1 MHLCSTDRKW
11 SLSGRDNL
19 REQTPGKDST
29 GKRTQINEDIRS
41 VHGITVGCPRF
52 IPAKQRA
59 KRTCSH
65 VHLAT
70 AARVKYPDACI
81 GVFDCLWVLGDY
93 KGKGYGKA
101 LMEYCLNDAGKMG
114 RSGVCMLGATKQKA
128 WLSDQSF
135 AKKFGFETVDRTE
148 NGYEL
153 LARSF
158 DGTVPAFS
166 PNAKKMKIE
175 QEELTIYYDQ
185 QCPYTYQSIESVK
198 QYCASNHVPV
208 SFFLVDT
215 LQKAKELPCVFN
227 NWAVFYKGRFETVN
241 LLDAAA
247 LKRILKK

>member
-1 MHLCSTDRKW
+1 
-11 SLSGRDNL
+11 
-19 REQTPGKDST
+19 
-29 GKRTQINEDIRS
+29 
-41 VHGITVGCPRF
+41 
-52 IPAKQRA
+52 
-59 KRTCSH
+59 
-65 VHLAT
+65 
-70 AARVKYPDACI
+70 
-81 GVFDCLWVLGDY
+81 
-93 KGKGYGKA
+93 
-101 LMEYCLNDAGKMG
+101 
-114 RSGVCMLGATKQKA
+114 MLGATKQKA

-215 LQKAKELPCVFN
+215 LQKAKELPCVLN

-247 LKRILKK
+247 LKRILKNRSEKEEIYEI